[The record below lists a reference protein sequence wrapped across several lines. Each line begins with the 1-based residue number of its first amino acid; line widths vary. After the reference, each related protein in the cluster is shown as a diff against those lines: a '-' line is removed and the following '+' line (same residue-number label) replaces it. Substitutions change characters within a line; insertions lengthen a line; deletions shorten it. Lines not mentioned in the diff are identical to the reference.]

1 VELELTSD
9 QEFFAETTAKFL
21 QDKAPVVEL
30 RARRDDPVGF
40 DRDYWRQGAELGWT
54 SLLVAEDD
62 GGGSISGRGVADLA
76 LVGFEFGR
84 HAAPGPL
91 TVNNIVAAALSRAG
105 SPDQKAEHLPG
116 ILAGEA
122 LATWCLTEPPPHDH
136 LGDVT
141 LEATAKGD
149 RFVLSGVKQP
159 VESADQSQVLLVVA
173 RTPDGL
179 AQFLV
184 PADAPGISMKRMGGV
199 DLSRR
204 FSTVAFDGV
213 EVPTANL
220 LGEVGSAGA
229 AEIDHLLDVA
239 IAIELSEMVGAMD
252 KAFEIT
258 VEWAF
263 NRYSFGRPLAS
274 YQALKHRFADM
285 KISLETSHALT
296 DVAAAAAQ
304 DEAANAHEA
313 ASGGKSYIGTHGP
326 ELMHECIQLHG
337 GIGVTFDH
345 DLHLYLRRVVLG
357 SHLYGTVPDH
367 RERLTTI
374 LEQRES
380 NR

>member
-54 SLLVAEDD
+54 SLLVSEDD

-91 TVNNIVAAALSRAG
+91 VVNNIVAAALSRNG
-105 SPDQKAEHLPG
+105 SADQKAEHLPG
-116 ILAGEA
+116 ILAGET
-122 LATWCLTEPPPHDH
+122 LASWCLGEPPPHDH

-149 RFVLSGVKQP
+149 GYVLSGVKQP
-159 VESADQSQVLLVVA
+159 VESADQSALLLVVA

-184 PADAPGISMKRMGGV
+184 PADADGVSMKRMGGV

-204 FSTVAFDGV
+204 FSAVAFDGV
-213 EVPTANL
+213 AVPASAL
-220 LGEVGSAGA
+220 LGSVGAT
-229 AEIDHLLDVA
+229 AEIDHLLDLA
-239 IAIELSEMVGAMD
+239 ITVELAEMVGAMD

-285 KISLETSHALT
+285 KIWLETSHALS
-296 DVAAAAAQ
+296 DVAAAAVQ
-304 DEAANAHEA
+304 DEAANAAEMVSA
-313 ASGGKSYIGTHGP
+313 GKSYIGTQGP
-326 ELMHECIQLHG
+326 ALMHDCIQLHG

-357 SHLYGTVPDH
+357 SHLYGNVPDH
-367 RERLTTI
+367 RERLTAI

>member
-21 QDKAPVVEL
+21 EDKAPVVEL
-30 RARRDDPVGF
+30 RARRDDPAGF

-54 SLLVAEDD
+54 SLLVSEED

-91 TVNNIVAAALSRAG
+91 TVNAVVAGAMSRSG
-105 SPDQKAEHLPG
+105 SADQKTAHLPG
-116 ILAGEA
+116 LLAGET
-122 LATWCLTEPPPHDH
+122 LATWCVSEPPPHDH
-136 LGDVT
+136 PGDIAM
-141 LEATAKGD
+141 EATPKGD
-149 RFVLSGVKQP
+149 GFVLSGVKQP
-159 VESADQSQVLLVVA
+159 VESADQSTVLLVAA

-184 PADAPGISMKRMGGV
+184 PADAPGVGVKRMGGV

-204 FSTVAFDGV
+204 FSIVAFDGV
-213 EVPTANL
+213 DVPTSAM
-220 LGEVGSAGA
+220 LGEPGSAA
-229 AEIDHLLDVA
+229 TEVAYLTDVA
-239 IAIELSEMVGAMD
+239 IVVELAEMVGAMD
-252 KAFEIT
+252 KAFELT

-285 KISLETSHALT
+285 KIWLETSHALS
-296 DVAAAAAQ
+296 DVAARAVQ
-304 DEAANAHEA
+304 DQAANADEMVSA
-313 ASGGKSYIGTHGP
+313 AKSYIGSYGP
-326 ELMHECIQLHG
+326 ELVHDCIQLHG

-367 RERLTTI
+367 RERLTAI

-380 NR
+380 SR